1 MVLLLYKVYINYYY
15 INKNIP
21 IKVMNI
27 KILADIDFQTIIGE
41 SMAQTQTG
49 AELLNKYKSYLMVNE
64 ASCALI
70 NSFVKEAVQ
79 HTYDNGVNEALTTVA
94 EYINDNKASWAL
106 ATACESINANRS
118 SYNYINR
125 NAAKQ
130 VEKLLEMDEQNV
142 VKYVKNGA
150 LKNVMFCE
158 AFRNIAKQIFKE
170 TPMVEAQADY
180 VVKHPVSFVES
191 VGDGLCFAIEGKIYK
206 IDDDK
211 NITESTSNEVSNT
224 FRTIAT
230 ILESSNTTI
239 DGTSISVVAGNSIYT
254 ISEAGKCEKCK
265 LDKPGSYEGDKVA
278 VKKDATLPNPDNSDD
293 SEASKKKG
301 VKESFETVSQLREN
315 NRLVL
320 MTANPRFRNQLAYLL
335 EGIALIAE
343 NYDNIANMDN
353 VTVYESKND
362 RFLVIEGSDKLYA
375 TLLASNRH
383 PKWTINE
390 NAVDTL
396 AFIKAKTNMNI
407 SENYSELVKKHIET
421 VSESQQESI
430 KEELKNQTIQSYKE
444 RIEML
449 TEKFKND
456 PTKLAVLSNI
466 AQELMN
472 IEE

>member
-1 MVLLLYKVYINYYY
+1 
-15 INKNIP
+15 
-21 IKVMNI
+21 MNI
-27 KILADIDFQTIIGE
+27 RILADIDFQRIIGE

-49 AELLNKYKSYLMVNE
+49 AELLNRYKSFLLVNE
-64 ASCALI
+64 ASCTLI
-70 NSFVKEAVQ
+70 NNFVKDAAQ
-79 HTYDNGVNEALTTVA
+79 HTYDNGVNEALTEVA

-106 ATACESINANRS
+106 ASACESINSNRS

-170 TPMVEAQADY
+170 TPMVEATAEY
-180 VVKHPVSFVES
+180 TKTTPVSFVES

-211 NITESTSNEVSNT
+211 NITESSASEVSNT

-230 ILESSNTTI
+230 ILESSCTKI
-239 DGTSISVVAGNSIYT
+239 DGHSINITAGNSTYT
-254 ISEAGKCEKCK
+254 ISEENKVVREGKEMT
-265 LDKPGSYEGDKVA
+265 S
-278 VKKDATLPNPDNSDD
+278 
-293 SEASKKKG
+293 SE
-301 VKESFETVSQLREN
+301 LREH

-320 MTANPRFRNQLAYLL
+320 MTANPRHRNQLAGLL

-343 NYDNIANMDN
+343 NYGHIANMDN
-353 VTVYESKND
+353 VSIYQTKND
-362 RFLVIEGSDKLYA
+362 KFIVIEGESKLYA
-375 TLLASNRH
+375 SLLASNRH
-383 PKWTINE
+383 PQWTINE

-396 AFIKAKTNMNI
+396 SFIKSKTNVNI
-407 SENYSELVKKHIET
+407 SENYSEMVKNHIEQ
-421 VSESQQESI
+421 VSEAEQETI
-430 KEELKNQTIQSYKE
+430 KQELHEQELQSYKE

-466 AQELMN
+466 AQELMSVEN
-472 IEE
+472 

>member
-1 MVLLLYKVYINYYY
+1 
-15 INKNIP
+15 
-21 IKVMNI
+21 MNI
-27 KILADIDFQTIIGE
+27 RILADIDFQRIIGE

-49 AELLNKYKSYLMVNE
+49 AELLNKYKSFLLVNE
-64 ASCALI
+64 ASCTLI
-70 NSFVKEAVQ
+70 NNFVKDAAQ
-79 HTYDNGVNEALTTVA
+79 HTYDNGVNEALTEVA

-106 ATACESINANRS
+106 ASACESINSNKS

-170 TPMVEAQADY
+170 TPMVEATAEY
-180 VVKHPVSFVES
+180 TKTTPVSFVES

-224 FRTIAT
+224 FRVIAT
-230 ILESSNTTI
+230 ILESNCTEI
-239 DGTSISVVAGNSIYT
+239 DGHSINVKAGNATYT
-254 ISEAGKCEKCK
+254 ISEENKVVREGKEM
-265 LDKPGSYEGDKVA
+265 
-278 VKKDATLPNPDNSDD
+278 TT
-293 SEASKKKG
+293 SE
-301 VKESFETVSQLREN
+301 LREH

-320 MTANPRFRNQLAYLL
+320 MTANPRHRTQLAGLL

-343 NYDNIANMDN
+343 NYEHIANMDN
-353 VTVYESKND
+353 VSIYQTKND
-362 RFLVIEGSDKLYA
+362 KFIVIEGADKLYA
-375 TLLASNRH
+375 SLLASNRH
-383 PKWTINE
+383 PQWTINE
-390 NAVDTL
+390 NAVDAL
-396 AFIKAKTNMNI
+396 SFIKTKTNVNI
-407 SENYSELVKKHIET
+407 SENYSDMVKNHIET
-421 VSESQQESI
+421 VSEKEQETI
-430 KEELKNQTIQSYKE
+430 KQELHEQELQSYKE
-444 RIEML
+444 RIEIL

-466 AQELMN
+466 AQELMSVEN
-472 IEE
+472 

>member
-1 MVLLLYKVYINYYY
+1 
-15 INKNIP
+15 
-21 IKVMNI
+21 MNI
-27 KILADIDFQTIIGE
+27 RILADIDFQRIIGE

-49 AELLNKYKSYLMVNE
+49 AELLNRYKSFLLVNE
-64 ASCALI
+64 ASCTLI
-70 NSFVKEAVQ
+70 NNFVKDAAQ
-79 HTYDNGVNEALTTVA
+79 HTYDNGVNEALTEVA

-106 ATACESINANRS
+106 ASACESINSNRS

-170 TPMVEAQADY
+170 TPMVEATAEY
-180 VVKHPVSFVES
+180 TKTTPVSFVES

-211 NITESTSNEVSNT
+211 NITESSVSEVSNT

-230 ILESSNTTI
+230 ILESSCTEI
-239 DGTSISVVAGNSIYT
+239 DGHSINITAGNSVYT
-254 ISEAGKCEKCK
+254 ISENGKCEKCK
-265 LDKPGSYEGDKVA
+265 LEKPGKYATDKKLS
-278 VKKDATLPNPDNSDD
+278 VKDSDILPKSDNSDD
-293 SEASKKKG
+293 KEADKKKA
-301 VKESFETVSQLREN
+301 VKESFDVASLREN
-315 NRLVL
+315 SRLVL
-320 MTANPRFRNQLAYLL
+320 MTANPRHRNQLAFLL

-343 NYDNIANMDN
+343 NYDHIANMDN
-353 VTVYESKND
+353 VSIYQTKND
-362 RFLVIEGSDKLYA
+362 KFIVIEGESKLYA
-375 TLLASNRH
+375 SLLASNRH
-383 PKWTINE
+383 PQWTINE
-390 NAVDTL
+390 NAVDAL
-396 AFIKAKTNMNI
+396 SFIKSKTNVNI
-407 SENYSELVKKHIET
+407 SENYSEMVKNHIEQ
-421 VSESQQESI
+421 VSEAEQETI
-430 KEELKNQTIQSYKE
+430 KQELHEQELQSYKE

-466 AQELMN
+466 AQELMSVEN
-472 IEE
+472 

>member
-1 MVLLLYKVYINYYY
+1 
-15 INKNIP
+15 
-21 IKVMNI
+21 MNI
-27 KILADIDFQTIIGE
+27 KILADIDFQSIMGE

-49 AELLNKYKSYLMVNE
+49 AEIINKYKSYLMVNE

-70 NSFVKEAVQ
+70 NSFVKEASQ
-79 HTYDNGVNEALTTVA
+79 HTYDNGVAEALSVVA

-106 ATACESINANRS
+106 ATACETINVDTRS
-118 SYNYINR
+118 HNYINR

-130 VEKLLEMDEQNV
+130 VEKLLEMEEDDV
-142 VKYVKNGA
+142 VRYVKNGA

-170 TPMVEAQADY
+170 TPMVEAYADY
-180 VVKHPVSFVES
+180 TIAHPVSFVES

-211 NITESTSNEVSNT
+211 NIVESNANEVSNT

-239 DGTSISVVAGNSIYT
+239 DGHSINVVAGNSVYT

-265 LDKPGSYEGDKVA
+265 LEKPGKFEGDKLPVSD
-278 VKKDATLPNPDNSDD
+278 KDITPDPDKTDD
-293 SEASKKKG
+293 KEKNKKKA
-301 VKESFETVSQLREN
+301 VKESLDVAKLREN

-353 VTVYESKND
+353 VSIYTTKND
-362 RFLVIEGSDKLYA
+362 KFVVIEGANTLYA
-375 TLLASNRH
+375 SLIASNRH
-383 PKWTINE
+383 PAWTVNE

-396 AFIKAKTNMNI
+396 SFIKSKTNTNI
-407 SENYSELVKKHIET
+407 SEHYSELVKNHIEK
-421 VSESQQESI
+421 VSEQEQETI
-430 KEELKNQTIQSYKE
+430 KQEIHEQSVQSYKE
-444 RIEML
+444 RIAAL

-456 PTKLAVLSNI
+456 PVKLAVLSNI
-466 AQELMN
+466 ASELN
-472 IEE
+472 CAE